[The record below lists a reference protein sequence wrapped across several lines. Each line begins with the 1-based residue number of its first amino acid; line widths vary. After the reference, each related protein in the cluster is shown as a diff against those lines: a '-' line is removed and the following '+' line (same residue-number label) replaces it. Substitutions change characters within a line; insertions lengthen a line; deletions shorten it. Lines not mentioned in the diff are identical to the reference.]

1 MGTLQVENKSSDGNI
16 LTDSTVKVYRQEG
29 TLVQTLH
36 VSELTSIELSIRKYY
51 AVQTEAVLSYMLNNT
66 KTNFTIKANELTKIT
81 IVNYLNGN
89 GGNNNNNNNN
99 NGNNNNGNNNN
110 GNNNINISNP
120 MSNGY
125 IRIVAVNELNQVIP
139 VLSFTLKCNSSS
151 YSETLYTDSNGMAIF
166 KPFVT

>member
-99 NGNNNNGNNNN
+99 NGNNN
-110 GNNNINISNP
+110 INISNP

>member
-1 MGTLQVENKSSDGNI
+1 
-16 LTDSTVKVYRQEG
+16 
-29 TLVQTLH
+29 
-36 VSELTSIELSIRKYY
+36 
-51 AVQTEAVLSYMLNNT
+51 MLNNT

-99 NGNNNNGNNNN
+99 NGNNNNGS
-110 GNNNINISNP
+110 NNINISNP

>member
-66 KTNFTIKANELTKIT
+66 KLFEW
-81 IVNYLNGN
+81 
-89 GGNNNNNNNN
+89 
-99 NGNNNNGNNNN
+99 
-110 GNNNINISNP
+110 
-120 MSNGY
+120 
-125 IRIVAVNELNQVIP
+125 
-139 VLSFTLKCNSSS
+139 
-151 YSETLYTDSNGMAIF
+151 
-166 KPFVT
+166 